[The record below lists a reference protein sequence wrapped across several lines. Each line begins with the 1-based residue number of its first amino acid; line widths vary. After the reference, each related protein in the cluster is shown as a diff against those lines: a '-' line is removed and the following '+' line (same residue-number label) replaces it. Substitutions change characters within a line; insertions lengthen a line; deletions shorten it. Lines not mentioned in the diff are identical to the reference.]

1 MESLGVI
8 QQERMAAIEDRRKM
22 LQRKNIGNVYRK
34 NLQYTQL
41 NKKPVLKELENLL
54 LGYKDL
60 DLYKKHKEE
69 PKETTP
75 QEQAIL
81 RDLQQPKKHV
91 RAHEVTQK
99 IMDRNEYSD
108 SSSMQPLNETVTSK
122 TGLKNTDIEE
132 IAYLN
137 DASMELLTPAD
148 SSNNLKLDPFV
159 DTIFGR
165 SYVELYR
172 ERLFKKAIA
181 TYTTH
186 AQMAKNGYRTG
197 NEPTFSMTA

>member
-1 MESLGVI
+1 MKGLGGI

-41 NKKPVLKELENLL
+41 KKNPVLKELENLL

-69 PKETTP
+69 SKETTP

-81 RDLQQPKKHV
+81 RDLQQPKKSIS
-91 RAHEVTQK
+91 RHE
-99 IMDRNEYSD
+99 IMQGATDRNEYHVD
-108 SSSMQPLNETVTSK
+108 SSMQSSNGTLTNRA
-122 TGLKNTDIEE
+122 GLKDTEIEE
-132 IAYLN
+132 
-137 DASMELLTPAD
+137 DAIPPR
-148 SSNNLKLDPFV
+148 SSNDLKLDPFA

-165 SYVELYR
+165 SYVDLYR
-172 ERLFKKAIA
+172 ERLFKKAVA

>member
-1 MESLGVI
+1 MEGLGLI

-41 NKKPVLKELENLL
+41 KKNPVLKELENLL

-69 PKETTP
+69 SKETTP
-75 QEQAIL
+75 QEQSIL
-81 RDLQQPKKHV
+81 RDLQQPKKYV
-91 RAHEVTQK
+91 RAHEATQK
-99 IMDRNEYSD
+99 ITDRNEYSV
-108 SSSMQPLNETVTSK
+108 SSNDNVTNRA
-122 TGLKNTDIEE
+122 GLDAVEE
-132 IAYLN
+132 ILI
-137 DASMELLTPAD
+137 PPR
-148 SSNNLKLDPFV
+148 SSNDLKLDPFA

-165 SYVELYR
+165 SYVDLYR
-172 ERLFKKAIA
+172 ERLFKKAVA